1 MKKIIFC
8 LAVLIV
14 SNSVYSQQTNPPA
27 TMTKKDY
34 LQKSKNQKTAA
45 WILMGGGLGV
55 TILGLT
61 NDKTDDNKSDNT
73 GKAVAIVSGLAAIS
87 VSTTLF
93 IVANNNKK
101 KAESLSFKMEK
112 APQLQQ
118 GSLVYRSFPALSFRL
133 SL

>member
-61 NDKTDDNKSDNT
+61 NEKSDDNKSDNT
-73 GKAVAIVSGLAAIS
+73 GKGVAIVTGLAAIS

-93 IVANNNKK
+93 IVATNNKK
-101 KAESLSFKMEK
+101 KGEALSFKMEK

-118 GSLVYRSFPALSFRL
+118 GSLVNRYFPALTYKFNL
-133 SL
+133 